1 VCALYTP
8 GVTFDIPEKLEG
20 IVLVDMPA
28 SKWGAKV
35 SCMHWCCMHCLLRR
49 LTLQDLRAVLRVF
62 FWKQPTLS
70 QKFNGLTTVTGTL

>member
-1 VCALYTP
+1 MCALYTP

-35 SCMHWCCMHCLLRR
+35 SFIQKCCMHCLLRR
-49 LTLQDLRAVLRVF
+49 LTLQDLCAVLRV
-62 FWKQPTLS
+62 LS
-70 QKFNGLTTVTGTL
+70 GSNLL